1 MTKYTFLII
10 FICISSLLRC
20 EIIPDWVFR
29 IPSESNI
36 TYAVGVSDKY
46 LEEDTA
52 LENAF
57 DMACYEMACQKK
69 ASIQAKSLDI
79 VGSDFVFFETV
90 LPDSSD
96 VFFYKETAKRIAHYS
111 DSRYTYLLIATDSVK
126 VTTNLIKINIDDLRK
141 LKDTCYEENDNITGF
156 GSSNYI
162 SALGFLYAANR
173 AKVNICEQI
182 SNNVMSITKDES
194 LSTVSVNRIENKL
207 TLYGLRISGYYVD
220 YKTNII
226 TAFAEYNK

>member
-1 MTKYTFLII
+1 MTKYIFLII
-10 FICISSLLRC
+10 SICISNLLLC
-20 EIIPDWVFR
+20 EIIPDWVFK
-29 IPSESNI
+29 IPSESDI

-46 LEEDTA
+46 LEEAKA

-57 DMACYEMACQKK
+57 DMACYELACQKK
-69 ASIQAKSLDI
+69 ANIQAKSLDI

-96 VFFYKETAKRIAHYS
+96 VFFYKENAKKIAHYS

-126 VTTNLIKINIDDLRK
+126 ITTNLIIIDEDDLGK
-141 LKDTCYEENDNITGF
+141 LKDACYDENDNVTGF

-162 SALGFLYAANR
+162 SSLGFLYAANR

-182 SNNVMSITKDES
+182 SNNVMSITKDEN
-194 LSTVSVNRIENKL
+194 LSTLSVNKIENKL
-207 TLYGLRISGYYVD
+207 TLYGLRISGYYVN

>member
-1 MTKYTFLII
+1 MARSFFLILL
-10 FICISSLLRC
+10 ICTSSILRC

-36 TYAVGVSDKY
+36 IFAVGISDKY
-46 LEEDTA
+46 LEEAIA

-57 DMACYEMACQKK
+57 NMACYEMACQKK
-69 ASIQAKSLDI
+69 ANVHAKSLDI

-96 VFFYKETAKRIAHYS
+96 VTFYQENAKKITSHS

-126 VTTNLIKINIDDLRK
+126 VTTNLIEIDEDDVRK
-141 LKDTCYEENDNITGF
+141 LKEKCYEENDNVAGF

-162 SALGFLYAANR
+162 SSLGFLYAANR

-182 SNNVMSITKDES
+182 NNQVMSFTLDEDIT
-194 LSTVSVNRIENKL
+194 TVSMNKIENKL
-207 TLYGLRISGYYVD
+207 TLYGLRITGYYVN
-220 YKTNII
+220 YKANII

>member
-1 MTKYTFLII
+1 MIKYFYLFII
-10 FICISSLLRC
+10 ICISTLLQC
-20 EIIPDWVFR
+20 EIIPDWVFK
-29 IPSESNI
+29 IPSESKI
-36 TYAVGVSDKY
+36 AYAVGVSDKY
-46 LEEDTA
+46 LEETKA

-57 DMACYEMACQKK
+57 DMACYELACQKK
-69 ASIQAKSLDI
+69 ARIHAKSLDI
-79 VGSDFVFFETV
+79 VGSDYVFFETV

-96 VFFYKETAKRIAHYS
+96 VIFYKVNAYRVAHYT

-126 VTTNLIKINIDDLRK
+126 VTTNLIKIDKDNLSK
-141 LKDTCYEENDNITGF
+141 LKDICYEENNIVTGF

-162 SALGFLYAANR
+162 SSLGFLYAANR

-182 SNNVMSITKDES
+182 SIYMTTINKDDNFN
-194 LSTVSVNRIENKL
+194 TVSVNKIENKL

>member
-1 MTKYTFLII
+1 MTRYFFL
-10 FICISSLLRC
+10 FVSVYLSSLIQC
-20 EIIPDWVFR
+20 EIVPDWVFR

-36 TYAVGVSDKY
+36 TFAVGVSDKY
-46 LEEDTA
+46 LDENTA

-69 ASIQAKSLDI
+69 ANVHAKSLDI

-96 VFFYKETAKRIAHYS
+96 VSFYKENAKKIVSYS

-126 VTTNLIKINIDDLRK
+126 VTTNLIEINKDDVCK
-141 LKDTCYEENDNITGF
+141 LKDICYKENDNVSGF

-162 SALGFLYAANR
+162 SSIGFLYAANR

-182 SNNVMSITKDES
+182 SNKVMSITLDEN
-194 LSTVSVNRIENKL
+194 LSIVTVNKIENEL

-220 YKTNII
+220 YKANII

>member
-1 MTKYTFLII
+1 MTKFYFLII
-10 FICISSLLRC
+10 SIAISSLLRC
-20 EIIPDWVFR
+20 EIVPDWVFR

-36 TYAVGVSDKY
+36 KYAVGVSDKY
-46 LEEDTA
+46 LEEAKA
-52 LENAF
+52 LENSF
-57 DMACYEMACQKK
+57 DMACYELACQKK
-69 ASIQAKSLDI
+69 ASIQAKSLDV
-79 VGSDFVFFETV
+79 VGSNYVFFETV

-96 VFFYKETAKRIAHYS
+96 VIFYKKTAKRIAHYS

-126 VTTNLIKINIDDLRK
+126 ITTNLIKIHKDDLRK
-141 LKDTCYEENDNITGF
+141 LKDTCFEENDNVTGF

-182 SNNVMSITKDES
+182 SNNVMSITEDENFRTAITNKS
-194 LSTVSVNRIENKL
+194 ETKL

-226 TAFAEYNK
+226 TAFAEYDK